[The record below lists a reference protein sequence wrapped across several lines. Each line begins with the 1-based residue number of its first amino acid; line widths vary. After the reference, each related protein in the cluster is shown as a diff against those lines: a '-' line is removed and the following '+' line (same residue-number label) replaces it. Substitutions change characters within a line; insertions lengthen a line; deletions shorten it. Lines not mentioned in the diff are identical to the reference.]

1 MLAGG
6 VVTIDSI
13 GGDIALPGADEASY
27 DATPRRALL
36 TMIVAGRDVRA
47 RLGDIRCPALI
58 ITSRQDHVINPADSD
73 ILAEGIAGP
82 VERIWLEDSYHV
94 ATLDYACPEVKAA
107 PVAFA
112 QRVGSSPGVL
122 TRPMT
127 HVPAGPRTD

>member
-27 DATPRRALL
+27 DATPLRALL

-58 ITSRQDHVINPADSD
+58 ITSRPDHVINPADSN
-73 ILAEGIAGP
+73 ILPDGIAAP
-82 VERIWLEDSYHV
+82 AARTSLHDSQH
-94 ATLDYACPEVKAA
+94 LPPHD
-107 PVAFA
+107 
-112 QRVGSSPGVL
+112 RRGG
-122 TRPMT
+122 
-127 HVPAGPRTD
+127 